1 MKLSSLLFIVVLF
14 LVGCTTG
21 QIIEKKEY
29 ALAIEALKTDNRK
42 LALNRFPNKEKNH
55 FIPLLEK
62 VYLQLIDDID
72 VINKDSKDTPEFAQL
87 LRESREIEKNEKLSM
102 SNEIGQLFFIKTDE
116 GYYPANH
123 EIFWMHYLLGLTF
136 VKRNRMAS
144 ARVEAKRISEL
155 FARVDMSGKPFYDN
169 AGIRILSASLWA
181 MCGEKEN
188 AIVDLRRAEA
198 MGGFVGANLYETK
211 PMNWSLLFKG
221 TGFIPDSD
229 SSSFSDKFSG
239 FKAIQFKS
247 EILLKDSP
255 VQKAGS
261 TRIVFSSKPWHSE
274 NLVRNESFKETI
286 QKSKYM
292 SRMFKSELEY
302 QSLNLITSV
311 ATGVVLATGITVG
324 VAIVGGGIYLLAQSG
339 ASGGATDGIMQII
352 GIGLIAGTEIYS
364 SGLRFYDTT
373 QNKIQSER
381 KEYQDISRFYR
392 YVRFV
397 PDYFVLDTDVSSAT
411 KNPPF
416 LQNENSAGRIKL
428 QFEP

>member
-1 MKLSSLLFIVVLF
+1 MKQLGLLFLLGLL

-29 ALAIEALKTDNRK
+29 APVVEALKNDNRK
-42 LALNRFPNKEKNH
+42 LALNRFPNKEQSH

-62 VYLQLIDDID
+62 VYLQLIDDAD
-72 VINKDSKDTPEFAQL
+72 VITKDSKETPEFTQL
-87 LRESREIEKNEKLSM
+87 LRESREIERNEKLSV
-102 SNEIGQLFFIKTDE
+102 SNEINQLFFIKTDE

-136 VKRNRMAS
+136 IKRNQIAS

-188 AIVDLRRAEA
+188 AIVDLRKAEA
-198 MGGFVGANLYETK
+198 MGGFVGANQYETK
-211 PMNWSLLFKG
+211 PINWNLLFKG
-221 TGFIPDSD
+221 TGFTPNSD
-229 SSSFSDKFSG
+229 SSSFSDKISG
-239 FKAIQFKS
+239 FKAIQFKT
-247 EILLKDSP
+247 EIP
-255 VQKAGS
+255 VQNVPEQKTES
-261 TRIVFSSKPWHSE
+261 SRIVFSSKSWHTE

-302 QSLNLITSV
+302 QSLNLLTSV

-339 ASGGATDGIMQII
+339 ASGSAGEGILQIMGI
-352 GIGLIAGTEIYS
+352 GIIAGTEIYN
-364 SGLRFYDTT
+364 SGMRFYDST

-381 KEYQDISRFYR
+381 KEFQDVSRFYR

-397 PDYFVLDTDVSSAT
+397 PDYFVLDIDASAKT
-411 KNPPF
+411 PAF
-416 LQNENSAGRIKL
+416 LKNENSAGRINL

>member
-1 MKLSSLLFIVVLF
+1 MKQQGWLFILGLF

-29 ALAIEALKTDNRK
+29 APAVEALKTDNRK
-42 LALNRFPNKEKNH
+42 LALNRFPKKEESH

-62 VYLQLIDDID
+62 VYLQLIDDVD
-72 VINKDSKDTPEFAQL
+72 VITKDSKETPEFTQL
-87 LRESREIEKNEKLSM
+87 LRESREIERNEKLSV

-136 VKRNRMAS
+136 VKRNQIAS

-188 AIVDLRRAEA
+188 AIVDLRKAEA
-198 MGGFVGANLYETK
+198 MGGFNGANQYETK
-211 PMNWSLLFKG
+211 PLNWNLLFKG
-221 TGFIPDSD
+221 TGFNPDSD
-229 SSSFSDKFSG
+229 SSSFSDKISG

-247 EILLKDSP
+247 DILQKDVP
-255 VQKAGS
+255 VQKTGS
-261 TRIVFSSKPWHSE
+261 SRIVFSSKPWHSE

-339 ASGGATDGIMQII
+339 VSGGATEGIAQIM

-364 SGLRFYDTT
+364 SGMRFYDST
-373 QNKIQSER
+373 QVKIQSER
-381 KEYQDISRFYR
+381 KEFQDVSRFYR

-397 PDYFVLDTDVSSAT
+397 PDYFVLDTDLSSAT
-411 KNPPF
+411 KSPAF
-416 LQNENSAGRIKL
+416 IQNENSAGRIKL